1 MCLSEKCV
9 IIYKLRLKI
18 GGLCSAESFCIPF
31 AHGRESLQ
39 DITCGQKGYEST
51 MKEKLAAIQVAAVS
65 ALENAKQ
72 KAELEELRIQYL
84 GKKGEL
90 TAIMKGM
97 GQLSAEERPVVGQLA
112 NEVRGKIEKLIEE
125 KMTALEAEAANAK
138 IKAETIDVTMP
149 GRTVKR
155 GKKHPLTTVLD
166 DLKDIFIGMGF
177 TIAEG
182 PEVEL
187 DYYNFE
193 ALNIPKDHPARDTQ
207 DTFYIDENVVLR
219 SQTSPVQVRVMEN
232 QKPPIRIIAP
242 GKVFRS
248 DAVDATH
255 SPVFHQVEGLVI
267 DKGITMADLKGTLEV
282 FVKKLYGEETRLRF
296 RPHHFPFTEP
306 SAELDI
312 SCFNCGGEGC
322 RICKGEGWIEIL
334 GCGMVHPRVLKNC
347 GIDPEVYSGFAFG
360 IGLERTT
367 MFRYGID
374 DLRMYFENDVRFLE
388 QF

>member
-1 MCLSEKCV
+1 MK
-9 IIYKLRLKI
+9 IGRLKKNK
-18 GGLCSAESFCIPF
+18 LCLLFFVKYALS
-31 AHGRESLQ
+31 AHGR
-39 DITCGQKGYEST
+39 DYAYKFTTCGQKGYEST
-51 MKEKLAAIQVAAVS
+51 MKEKLAAIHVAAVS
-65 ALENAKQ
+65 ALENAKE
-72 KAELEELRIQYL
+72 KAEVEELRIQYL

-112 NEVRGKIEKLIEE
+112 NEVRGKIENLIEE
-125 KMTALEAEAANAK
+125 KMAALELEAANAK

-149 GRTVKR
+149 GRTVKK

-322 RICKGEGWIEIL
+322 RVCKGEGWIEIL